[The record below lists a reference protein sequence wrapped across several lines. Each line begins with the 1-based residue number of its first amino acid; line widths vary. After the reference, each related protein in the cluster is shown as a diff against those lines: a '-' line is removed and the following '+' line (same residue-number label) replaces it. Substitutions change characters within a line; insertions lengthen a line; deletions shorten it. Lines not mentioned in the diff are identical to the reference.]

1 MDAAAN
7 ENEVRLRKGTSL
19 NERLVLAGIAILVC
33 LIALPGLAHL
43 ANDQWLGIGAL
54 FALLFGCFLLGAAL
68 FDRNVVWIVTPGEIL
83 IGEQRPFGKLHRRS
97 IRDDE
102 LSRMRLRRSIG
113 KSVEFTL
120 VFETGSGDTLTS
132 PPLPDV
138 TQVQRT
144 IVQIARLLRLPAP
157 ELVENPLDAA
167 NAGIRLGKPV
177 SSKRVRAYRALIV
190 LLACS
195 LAIPLIFGLWSGNP
209 SALEIAVGSF
219 GAIMAFLLVR
229 HLYRASG
236 CWVVRDGELR
246 IERLSLRGTIEA
258 IDLRGDDVAHIDAES
273 GGRRGSHYAIAIRL
287 HSGRKIRSPVLVGK
301 DQTRAVQAEIFRRLR
316 LDRSG
321 AR

>member
-1 MDAAAN
+1 MDAVSN

-19 NERLVLAGIAILVC
+19 NERLVLAGIAVVVC

-43 ANDQWLGIGAL
+43 ANDQWLGIAAL
-54 FALLFGCFLLGAAL
+54 FALLFGCLLLGAAL
-68 FDRNVVWIVTPGEIL
+68 FDRNVVWIVTSGEIL

-102 LSRMRLRRSIG
+102 LSGMRLRRSIG

-120 VFETGSGDTLTS
+120 VFETASGDTLTS

-144 IVQIARLLRLPAP
+144 IVQIAQLLQLPAP
-157 ELVENPLDAA
+157 ELIENPLDAA
-167 NAGIRLGKPV
+167 NAGMRLGKPV
-177 SSKRVRAYRALIV
+177 SSKRVRAYRALVV

-195 LAIPLIFGLWSGNP
+195 LAIPLIFALWSGKL
-209 SALEIAVGSF
+209 AAFGIAVGSF
-219 GAIMAFLLVR
+219 GGIMAFLLIR

-236 CWVVRDGELR
+236 CWIVHDGDLR
-246 IERLSLRGTIEA
+246 IERLTLQGTIEV
-258 IDLRGDDVAHIDAES
+258 ITVGGDDVALIDVES

-301 DQTRAVQAEIFRRLR
+301 DQTRAVQAEITRRLR
-316 LDRSG
+316 LNRSG
-321 AR
+321 AG